1 MSWWR
6 GSIVVAVGAAVLAA
20 GAWWGLAREDGDD
33 DRVEARPRP
42 IALDVGEILDLVPGC
57 RRDLCRIADRRDGFR
72 HEGERVAMVVVV
84 GPGACGSLPEARI
97 HLVTARGPTWSGP
110 AGVVCGDPARGI
122 DTDATGHAFL
132 GFPTEGGRTKLVVL
146 DVGGGTVDDHGSFE
160 GRFEGDR
167 VTAADQDGDDV
178 YEIVVD
184 GEVHRWNGREYR
196 EPA

>member
-42 IALDVGEILDLVPGC
+42 IA
-57 RRDLCRIADRRDGFR
+57 
-72 HEGERVAMVVVV
+72 
-84 GPGACGSLPEARI
+84 
-97 HLVTARGPTWSGP
+97 
-110 AGVVCGDPARGI
+110 
-122 DTDATGHAFL
+122 
-132 GFPTEGGRTKLVVL
+132 L